1 MKTIAL
7 EMDANADPHET
18 VKKARAKLQGLA
30 DKLPPAMKAKL
41 EASMDEALDEALEGF
56 LRDGPG
62 VTTAKSLITIMKDAC
77 ETLKAVPHGLLAL
90 PPHIKENLSRSSAL
104 ASAFVLG
111 GIAADVVSAA
121 QLIEDAH
128 KRLRDHLDTECFAP
142 GSSSKK
148 PESKPKEQP
157 AAG

>member
-7 EMDANADPHET
+7 EMDANADPHEA
-18 VKKARAKLQGLA
+18 VKKARAKLQELA
-30 DKLPPAMKAKL
+30 GKLPPEMKAKL
-41 EASMDEALDEALEGF
+41 EASMDEALEGI

-62 VTTAKSLITIMKDAC
+62 VTTAKSLIAVMKDAC
-77 ETLKAVPHGLLAL
+77 ETLKHVPHGLLAL
-90 PPHIKENLSRSSAL
+90 PPHLKEEMSRQSTM

-111 GIAADVVSAA
+111 GIAADVVSAV